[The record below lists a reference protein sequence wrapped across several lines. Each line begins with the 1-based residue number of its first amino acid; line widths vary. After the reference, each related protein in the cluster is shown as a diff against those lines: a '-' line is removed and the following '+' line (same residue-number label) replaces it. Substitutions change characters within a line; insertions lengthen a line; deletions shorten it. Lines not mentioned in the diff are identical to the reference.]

1 MRVLNIL
8 AVCLAMI
15 EDESEQ
21 QKFEQIYW
29 AYKDLM
35 FYYAKEKVHDDY
47 RAEEAV
53 NTAFLHLA
61 KNMNMVETVISP
73 RTKRLMVT
81 IVERT
86 AINLYNKR
94 QKEYNR
100 IVSIEEME
108 HILVDFNDYAEE
120 NLSVTRAILKL
131 PLLYRQPIILKFSQG
146 YTTKEIAAILDYSV
160 AKVEKLIG
168 RGKKQLEKL
177 LEEERA
183 Q

>member
-1 MRVLNIL
+1 
-8 AVCLAMI
+8 
-15 EDESEQ
+15 
-21 QKFEQIYW
+21 
-29 AYKDLM
+29 
-35 FYYAKEKVHDDY
+35 
-47 RAEEAV
+47 
-53 NTAFLHLA
+53 
-61 KNMNMVETVISP
+61 
-73 RTKRLMVT
+73 
-81 IVERT
+81 
-86 AINLYNKR
+86 
-94 QKEYNR
+94 
-100 IVSIEEME
+100 ME